1 VGTVS
6 SGASARLLAI
16 MGSGETSPTM
26 TATHRELFSRLGEQ
40 VPAVLLETPYAFQ
53 ENKAEISAKAKQYFG
68 DSVRRQVEILPD
80 LHADADALAVETA
93 LARLR
98 AARWAFAGPG
108 SPSYAL
114 DRWRGTQVASAL
126 AELLQRGGCAVFAS
140 AAACTIGTHTL
151 PVYEIYKC
159 GQPPS
164 WLEGLHL
171 VAAAGLR
178 VAVIPHFDNTEGGTH
193 DTRYCYLGERR
204 LRQLEDQLADDTAI
218 LGVDEHTAA
227 VLDLDAQLLT
237 VSGRGGVTLR
247 RRGHE
252 WTWTS
257 GATVDLDELRHLAA
271 GSDAAG
277 GRQAQPAAA
286 CPTAEAGA
294 GPLAKEEPV
303 PLLPQVVDRSAAAFD
318 RALEQR
324 DAAGMVAAILDI
336 DHAIVAWSTDT
347 LQSDD
352 VDRAHSMLRSL
363 VVRLGEAA
371 ATGLRDPRKA
381 LALIVE
387 PLVGLRA
394 SLRQDDRYDL
404 ADAVRDA
411 LAAADIE
418 LHDRPD
424 ATIWSLRDSHP
435 ERQP

>member
-1 VGTVS
+1 VSPGTPP
-6 SGASARLLAI
+6 RLLAI

-26 TATHRELFSRLGEQ
+26 VATHRELFGRLGEE
-40 VPAVLLETPYAFQ
+40 VAAVLLETPYAFQ
-53 ENKAEISAKAKQYFG
+53 ENTAEISAKAKRYFSG
-68 DSVRRQVEILPD
+68 SVGRRIEVLRD
-80 LHADADALAVETA
+80 LGANADAMAAETA

-114 DRWRGTQVASAL
+114 DRWRGTQVPSAL

-140 AAACTIGTHTL
+140 AAACTIGTRAL

-159 GQPPS
+159 GRAPF
-164 WLEGLHL
+164 WLEGLDL
-171 VAAAGLR
+171 LAAAGLR
-178 VAVIPHFDNTEGGTH
+178 VAVIPHYNNAEGGTH
-193 DTRYCYLGERR
+193 DTRYCYMGERR

-227 VLDLDAQLLT
+227 VLDLDAQILT

-247 RRGHE
+247 RRGRQ
-252 WTWTS
+252 WTWPAA
-257 GATVDLDELRHLAA
+257 ATVALDELRRAA
-271 GSDAAG
+271 AVSG
-277 GRQAQPAAA
+277 GASGRPAQP
-286 CPTAEAGA
+286 PTAGRADAGEPPA
-294 GPLAKEEPV
+294 GEEPV

-318 RALEQR
+318 RALERR

-336 DHAIVAWSTDT
+336 DHAIVAWSADT

-371 ATGLRDPRKA
+371 AAGLGDPGEA
-381 LALIVE
+381 LAPIVE

-394 SLRQDDRYDL
+394 WLREDGRYEL

-411 LAAADIE
+411 LAAADVE
-418 LHDRPD
+418 LRDQPGS
-424 ATIWSLRDSHP
+424 TVWLLRDSHP
-435 ERQP
+435 GQQP

>member
-1 VGTVS
+1 MS
-6 SGASARLLAI
+6 PGAALRLLAV

-26 TATHRELFSRLGEQ
+26 VATHRELFGRLGEQ
-40 VPAVLLETPYAFQ
+40 VAAVLLETPYAFQ
-53 ENKAEISAKAKQYFG
+53 ENKAEISAKARRYFG
-68 DSVRRQVEILPD
+68 DSVGRRVEVLRD
-80 LHADADALAVETA
+80 LGADADALAAETA

-108 SPSYAL
+108 SPSFAL
-114 DRWRGTQVASAL
+114 DRWRGTQVPSAL

-140 AAACTIGTHTL
+140 AAACTIGTRAL

-159 GQPPS
+159 GQTAC
-164 WLEGLHL
+164 WLEGLDL
-171 VAAAGLR
+171 VGAAGLR
-178 VAVIPHFDNTEGGTH
+178 VAVIPHFDNAEGGTH

-247 RRGHE
+247 RRGRQ
-252 WTWTS
+252 WTWPS
-257 GATVDLDELRHLAA
+257 GATVALDELRRVAA
-271 GSDAAG
+271 DPAATA
-277 GRQAQPAAA
+277 GRPAQPPEGRASA
-286 CPTAEAGA
+286 PPAE
-294 GPLAKEEPV
+294 EEPV
-303 PLLPQVVDRSAAAFD
+303 PLLPQVVDRSTAAFD
-318 RALEQR
+318 RALQRR

-336 DHAIVAWSTDT
+336 DRAIVAWSADT

-371 ATGLRDPRKA
+371 AGGLRDPSET
-381 LALIVE
+381 LAPIVE

-394 SLRQDDRYDL
+394 WLRQDGRYEL
-404 ADAVRDA
+404 ADALRDA
-411 LAAADIE
+411 LAAADVE
-418 LHDRPD
+418 LRDQPD
-424 ATIWSLRDSHP
+424 ATIWRLRDSHP
-435 ERQP
+435 GRQP